1 MATTSEMKANNR
13 YIIAIT
19 LVATL
24 GGLLFG
30 YDTAVISGTV
40 STLNTVFIT
49 PLGLSESAA
58 NALLGFCVASALIGC
73 IIGGACAGPLSARF
87 GRKKTLLVAAVLFC
101 LSAVGS
107 AFPEL
112 GYRSINASNGVPYY
126 LSGYMSEFVIYRII
140 GGIGVGLASM
150 VSPMYIA
157 EITPANIRG
166 RMVACNQF
174 AIILGQLLVYCVNYG
189 IALSGSASWLDTM
202 GWRFMFLSGAIPSML
217 FFILL
222 FTVPESP
229 RWLAVKG
236 MNNEAAAILQKLL
249 GKVQSDIEL
258 RNILHS
264 VNANPAKSTPL
275 FSFGVGIIVIGIL
288 LSVFQQF
295 VGINVVLYYAP
306 EVFRSVGSSTDVA
319 LLQTIIVGVINLLFT
334 TIAIMTVD
342 KFGRKPLQIIGALGM
357 AIGMFTLGT
366 AFYAKMSPTVALG
379 AMLFY
384 VAAFAIS
391 WGPVC
396 WVLLAEI
403 FPNRIRS
410 KAMSIA
416 VAAQW
421 IANYL
426 VSWTFPMMDKNSYLN
441 AHFNNGFSYWLYGVM
456 GLLAALFM
464 WKFVPETKGK
474 TLEELE
480 SLWQKKHPAT
490 VPQPVADTQR

>member
-1 MATTSEMKANNR
+1 MAIATEIKANNR
-13 YIIAIT
+13 YIISIT

-40 STLNTVFIT
+40 SSLEKVFIG
-49 PLGLSESAA
+49 PRGLSESAA
-58 NALLGFCVASALIGC
+58 NSLLGFCVASALIGC
-73 IIGGACAGPLSARF
+73 IIGGMLGGPLSARL
-87 GRKKTLLVAAVLFC
+87 GRKKTLLIAAVLFF
-101 LSAVGS
+101 LSALGS
-107 AFPEL
+107 AFPEI
-112 GYRSINASNGVPYY
+112 GHRAISADGGVPYY
-126 LSGYMSEFVIYRII
+126 LSGYLSEFVIFRII

-150 VSPMYIA
+150 ISPMYIA

-189 IALSGSASWLDTM
+189 IALSGSANWLDTM
-202 GWRFMFLSGAIPSML
+202 GWRFMFLSGAVPSLL
-217 FFILL
+217 FFLLL
-222 FTVPESP
+222 FVVPESP
-229 RWLAVKG
+229 RWLAAKG
-236 MNNEAAAILQKLL
+236 MQAQAAAVLEKLL
-249 GKVQSDIEL
+249 GKVQGQKEL
-258 RNILHS
+258 HTILHS
-264 VNANPAKSTPL
+264 VNAGTTSRSPL
-275 FSFGVGIIVIGIL
+275 FSFGVGIIVIGIM

-319 LLQTIIVGVINLLFT
+319 LLQTIIVGVINLIFT

-342 KFGRKPLQIIGALGM
+342 NFGRKPLQIIGALGM
-357 AIGMFTLGT
+357 AIGMFALGT
-366 AFYAKMSPTVALG
+366 AFYGKMSAVVALG

-384 VAAFAIS
+384 VASFAIS

-410 KAMSIA
+410 KAMSVA

-421 IANYL
+421 LANYL
-426 VSWTFPMMDKNSYLN
+426 VSWTFPMMDKNSTLN
-441 AHFNNGFSYWLYGVM
+441 AHFNNGFAYWLYGVM
-456 GLLAALFM
+456 AVLAALFM

-474 TLEELE
+474 SLEELE
-480 SLWQKKHPAT
+480 SQWQK
-490 VPQPVADTQR
+490 PVVGTGEKVAE

>member
-1 MATTSEMKANNR
+1 MAISPDIKASNR
-13 YIIAIT
+13 YVISIT

-40 STLNTVFIT
+40 SSLDAVFIS
-49 PLGLSESAA
+49 PRGLSESAA
-58 NALLGFCVASALIGC
+58 NSLLGFCVASALIGC
-73 IIGGACAGPLSARF
+73 IIGGACGGPLSARF
-87 GRKKTLLVAAVLFC
+87 GRKKTLIVAAVLFF

-112 GYRSINASNGVPYY
+112 GHRSVDADNGVPWY
-126 LSGYMSEFVIYRII
+126 LSGYLSEFVIYRII

-157 EITPANIRG
+157 EITPAKIRG

-189 IALSGSASWLDTM
+189 IALSGSETWLNTM
-202 GWRFMFLSGAIPSML
+202 GWRFMFLSGAVPSLL
-217 FFILL
+217 FFVLL
-222 FTVPESP
+222 FAVPESP
-229 RWLAVKG
+229 RWLATKG
-236 MNNEAAAILQKLL
+236 LTIKAAEILEKLV
-249 GKVQSDIEL
+249 GKAQSVIEL
-258 RNILHS
+258 RNITQS
-264 VNANPAKSTPL
+264 VNNKNASHSL
-275 FSFGVGIIVIGIL
+275 FSFGMGIIVIGIF

-306 EVFRSVGSSTDVA
+306 EVFRSIGSSTDVA
-319 LLQTIIVGVINLLFT
+319 LLQTIIVGVINLIFT

-342 KFGRKPLQIIGALGM
+342 NFGRKPLQIIGALGM
-357 AIGMFTLGT
+357 AVGMFTLGT
-366 AFYAKMSPTVALG
+366 AFYSKLSGVVALG

-384 VAAFAIS
+384 VASFAIS

-441 AHFNNGFSYWLYGVM
+441 AHFNNGFAYWLYGVM

-474 TLEELE
+474 SLEELE
-480 SLWQKKHPAT
+480 EQWQKPAPERLSEAT
-490 VPQPVADTQR
+490 VKD

>member
-1 MATTSEMKANNR
+1 MAIASEMKANNR
-13 YIIAIT
+13 YIISVT

-40 STLNTVFIT
+40 SSLDHVFIS
-49 PLGLSESAA
+49 PRGLSESAA
-58 NALLGFCVASALIGC
+58 NSLLGFCVASALIGC
-73 IIGGACAGPLSARF
+73 IIGGVLGGPLSARF
-87 GRKKTLLVAAVLFC
+87 GRKKTLLVAAVLFF
-101 LSAVGS
+101 LSALGS
-107 AFPEL
+107 AFPEM
-112 GYRSINASNGVPYY
+112 GHRAISEDNGVPYY
-126 LSGYMSEFVIYRII
+126 LSGYLSEFVLYRIV

-157 EITPANIRG
+157 EITPAKIRG

-174 AIILGQLLVYCVNYG
+174 AIILGQLLVYCVNYA
-189 IALSGSASWLDTM
+189 IALSGNAAWLDTL
-202 GWRFMFLSGAIPSML
+202 GWRMMFLSGAIPSLL

-222 FTVPESP
+222 FAVPESP
-229 RWLAVKG
+229 RWLAAKG
-236 MNNEAAAILQKLL
+236 MNDKAAAILEKLF
-249 GKVQSDIEL
+249 GKVQSQTEL
-258 RNILHS
+258 QNIVHS
-264 VNANPAKSTPL
+264 VNSSTRRSAPL
-275 FSFGVGIIVIGIL
+275 FSFGAGVIVIGIM

-319 LLQTIIVGVINLLFT
+319 LLQTIIVGVINLIFT
-334 TIAIMTVD
+334 TIAILTVD
-342 KFGRKPLQIIGALGM
+342 NFGRKPLQIIGALGM

-366 AFYAKMSPTVALG
+366 AFYSKMSGVVALG

-384 VAAFAIS
+384 VASFAIS

-410 KAMSIA
+410 KAMSLA

-421 IANYL
+421 VANYL
-426 VSWTFPMMDKNSYLN
+426 VSWTFPMMDKNSVLN
-441 AHFNNGFSYWLYGVM
+441 AHFNNGFAYWLYGVM
-456 GLLAALFM
+456 GLLAAAFM

-474 TLEELE
+474 SLEELE
-480 SLWQKKHPAT
+480 SQWKKPAAGGLNEKL
-490 VPQPVADTQR
+490 AD

>member
-1 MATTSEMKANNR
+1 MAIATEIKANNR
-13 YIIAIT
+13 YIISIT

-40 STLNTVFIT
+40 SSLEKVFIA
-49 PLGLSESAA
+49 PRGLSESAA
-58 NALLGFCVASALIGC
+58 NSLLGFCVASALIGC
-73 IIGGACAGPLSARF
+73 ILGGMLGGPLSARL
-87 GRKKTLLVAAVLFC
+87 GRKKTLLIAAVLFF
-101 LSAVGS
+101 LSALGS
-107 AFPEL
+107 AFPET
-112 GYRSINASNGVPYY
+112 GHRAISADGGVPYY
-126 LSGYMSEFVIYRII
+126 LSGYLSEFVIFRII

-150 VSPMYIA
+150 ISPMYIA

-189 IALSGSASWLDTM
+189 IALSGSANWLDTM
-202 GWRFMFLSGAIPSML
+202 GWRFMFLSGAVPSLL
-217 FFILL
+217 FFLLL
-222 FTVPESP
+222 FVVPESP
-229 RWLAVKG
+229 RWLAAKG
-236 MNNEAAAILQKLL
+236 MQAQAAAVLEKLL
-249 GKVQSDIEL
+249 GKVQGQKEL
-258 RNILHS
+258 HTILHS
-264 VNANPAKSTPL
+264 VNAGTTSRSPL
-275 FSFGVGIIVIGIL
+275 FSFGIGVIVIGIM

-319 LLQTIIVGVINLLFT
+319 LLQTIIVGVINLIFT

-342 KFGRKPLQIIGALGM
+342 NFGRKPLQIIGALGM

-366 AFYAKMSPTVALG
+366 AFYGKMSAVVALG

-384 VAAFAIS
+384 VASFAIS

-410 KAMSIA
+410 KAMSVA

-421 IANYL
+421 LANYL
-426 VSWTFPMMDKNSYLN
+426 VSWTFPMMDKNSTLN
-441 AHFNNGFSYWLYGVM
+441 AHFNNGFAYWLYGVM
-456 GLLAALFM
+456 AVLAALFM

-474 TLEELE
+474 SLEELE
-480 SLWQKKHPAT
+480 SQWQK
-490 VPQPVADTQR
+490 PVVGTGEKVAE

>member
-1 MATTSEMKANNR
+1 MKANNR
-13 YIIAIT
+13 YIISVT

-40 STLNTVFIT
+40 SSLDAVFIT
-49 PLGLSESAA
+49 PRGLSESAA
-58 NALLGFCVASALIGC
+58 NSLLGFCVASALIGC
-73 IIGGACAGPLSARF
+73 IIGGACGGPLSARF
-87 GRKKTLLVAAVLFC
+87 GRKKTLLIAAVLFFF
-101 LSAVGS
+101 SALGS
-107 AFPEL
+107 AFPEI
-112 GYRSINASNGVPYY
+112 GFRSIDPNEGVPWY
-126 LSGYMSEFVIYRII
+126 LSDYLSEFVIYRII

-157 EITPANIRG
+157 EITPAEIRG
-166 RMVACNQF
+166 RLVACNQF
-174 AIILGQLLVYCVNYG
+174 AIILGQLLVYCVNYS
-189 IALSGSASWLDTM
+189 IALSGSETWLNTL
-202 GWRFMFLSGAIPSML
+202 GWRFMFLSGAVPSLL

-222 FTVPESP
+222 FVVPESP
-229 RWLAVKG
+229 RWLATRG
-236 MNNEAAAILQKLL
+236 LNEKTASVLEKLF
-249 GKVQSDIEL
+249 GKEQSQIEL
-258 RNILHS
+258 RNIIQS
-264 VNANPAKSTPL
+264 VNTGTEKKSPL
-275 FSFGVGIIVIGIL
+275 FSFGISVVVIGIM

-306 EVFRSVGSSTDVA
+306 EVFRSVGASTDIA

-334 TIAIMTVD
+334 TIAILTVD
-342 KFGRKPLQIIGALGM
+342 NFGRKPLQIIGALGM

-366 AFYAKMSPTVALG
+366 AFYTKMSGVVALG

-384 VAAFAIS
+384 VASFAIS

-426 VSWTFPMMDKNSYLN
+426 VSWTFPMMDKNSYLI
-441 AHFNNGFSYWLYGVM
+441 AHFNNGFAYWIYGLM

-474 TLEELE
+474 SLEELE
-480 SLWQKKHPAT
+480 SLWQKP
-490 VPQPVADTQR
+490 

>member
-1 MATTSEMKANNR
+1 MAIATEIKANNR
-13 YIIAIT
+13 YIISIT

-40 STLNTVFIT
+40 SSLEKVFIA
-49 PLGLSESAA
+49 PRGLSESAA
-58 NALLGFCVASALIGC
+58 NSLLGFCVASALIGC
-73 IIGGACAGPLSARF
+73 IIGGMLGGPLSARL
-87 GRKKTLLVAAVLFC
+87 GRKKTLLIAAVLFF
-101 LSAVGS
+101 LSALGS
-107 AFPEL
+107 AFPEI
-112 GYRSINASNGVPYY
+112 GHRAISADGGVPYY
-126 LSGYMSEFVIYRII
+126 LSGYLSEFVIFRII

-150 VSPMYIA
+150 ISPMYIA

-189 IALSGSASWLDTM
+189 IALSGSANWLDTM
-202 GWRFMFLSGAIPSML
+202 GWRFMFLSGAVPSLL
-217 FFILL
+217 FFLLL
-222 FTVPESP
+222 FVVPESP
-229 RWLAVKG
+229 RWLAAKG
-236 MNNEAAAILQKLL
+236 MQAQAAAVLEKLL
-249 GKVQSDIEL
+249 GKVQGQKEVHT
-258 RNILHS
+258 ILHS
-264 VNANPAKSTPL
+264 VNAGTTSRSPL
-275 FSFGVGIIVIGIL
+275 FSFGVGIIVIGIM

-319 LLQTIIVGVINLLFT
+319 LLQTIIVGVINLIFT

-342 KFGRKPLQIIGALGM
+342 NFGRKPLQIIGALGM

-366 AFYAKMSPTVALG
+366 AFYGKMSAVVALG

-384 VAAFAIS
+384 VASFAIS

-410 KAMSIA
+410 KAMSVA

-421 IANYL
+421 LANYL
-426 VSWTFPMMDKNSYLN
+426 VSWTFPMMDKNSTLN
-441 AHFNNGFSYWLYGVM
+441 AHFNNGFAYWLYGVM
-456 GLLAALFM
+456 AVLAALFM

-474 TLEELE
+474 SLEELE
-480 SLWQKKHPAT
+480 SQWQK
-490 VPQPVADTQR
+490 PVVGTGEKVAE

>member
-1 MATTSEMKANNR
+1 MKANNR
-13 YIIAIT
+13 YIISIT

-40 STLNTVFIT
+40 SSLDTVFIAT
-49 PLGLSESAA
+49 RGLSESAA
-58 NALLGFCVASALIGC
+58 NSLLGFCVASALIGC
-73 IIGGACAGPLSARF
+73 IIGGVLGGPLSARF
-87 GRKKTLLVAAVLFC
+87 GRKKTLLVAAVLFFF
-101 LSAVGS
+101 SAIGS
-107 AFPEL
+107 AFPEI
-112 GYRSINASNGVPYY
+112 GHRTVSADNGIPYY
-126 LSGYMSEFVIYRII
+126 LSGYLSEFVIYRII

-174 AIILGQLLVYCVNYG
+174 AIILGQLLVYCVNYR
-189 IALSGSASWLDTM
+189 IALSGNADWLNTM
-202 GWRFMFLSGAIPSML
+202 GWRYMFLSGAIPSLL

-222 FTVPESP
+222 FFVPESP
-229 RWLAVKG
+229 RWLATKS
-236 MNNEAAAILQKLL
+236 MNEKAAIILEKLFGKTQGQQELQRIINS
-249 GKVQSDIEL
+249 VSP
-258 RNILHS
+258 HS
-264 VNANPAKSTPL
+264 TPHSPL
-275 FSFGVGIIVIGIL
+275 FSFGIGVIVIGVM

-342 KFGRKPLQIIGALGM
+342 NFGRKPLQIIGALGM
-357 AIGMFTLGT
+357 AVGMFTLGS
-366 AFYAKMSPTVALG
+366 AFYMKMSPVVALG

-384 VAAFAIS
+384 VASFAIS

-410 KAMSIA
+410 KAMSLA

-421 IANYL
+421 VANYL
-426 VSWTFPMMDKNSYLN
+426 VSWTFPMLDKNSTLN
-441 AHFNNGFSYWLYGVM
+441 AHFNNGFAYWLYAVM

-474 TLEELE
+474 SLEELE
-480 SLWQKKHPAT
+480 SQWKKPAPDLFSKE
-490 VPQPVADTQR
+490 VIKE

>member
-1 MATTSEMKANNR
+1 MAIATEIKANNR
-13 YIIAIT
+13 YIISIT

-40 STLNTVFIT
+40 SSLEKVFIA
-49 PLGLSESAA
+49 PRGLSESAA
-58 NALLGFCVASALIGC
+58 NSLLGFCVASALIGC
-73 IIGGACAGPLSARF
+73 IIGGMLGGPLSARL
-87 GRKKTLLVAAVLFC
+87 GRKKTLLIAAVLFF
-101 LSAVGS
+101 LSALGS
-107 AFPEL
+107 AFPEI
-112 GYRSINASNGVPYY
+112 GHRAISADGGVPYY
-126 LSGYMSEFVIYRII
+126 LSGYLSEFVIFRII

-150 VSPMYIA
+150 ISPMYIA

-189 IALSGSASWLDTM
+189 IALSGSANWLDTM
-202 GWRFMFLSGAIPSML
+202 GWRFMFLSGAVPSLL
-217 FFILL
+217 FFLLL
-222 FTVPESP
+222 FVVPESP
-229 RWLAVKG
+229 RWLAAKG
-236 MNNEAAAILQKLL
+236 MQAQAAAVLEKLL
-249 GKVQSDIEL
+249 GKVQGQKEL
-258 RNILHS
+258 HTILHS
-264 VNANPAKSTPL
+264 VNAGTTSRSPL
-275 FSFGVGIIVIGIL
+275 FSFGVGIIVIGIM

-319 LLQTIIVGVINLLFT
+319 LLQTIIVGVINLIFT

-342 KFGRKPLQIIGALGM
+342 NFGRKPLQIIGALGM

-366 AFYAKMSPTVALG
+366 AFYGKMSAVVALG

-384 VAAFAIS
+384 VASFAIS

-410 KAMSIA
+410 KAMSVA

-421 IANYL
+421 LANYL
-426 VSWTFPMMDKNSYLN
+426 VSWTFPMLDKNSTLN
-441 AHFNNGFSYWLYGVM
+441 AHFNNGFAYWLYGIMAV
-456 GLLAALFM
+456 LAALFM

-474 TLEELE
+474 SLEELE
-480 SLWQKKHPAT
+480 SQWQK
-490 VPQPVADTQR
+490 PVVGTGEKVAE